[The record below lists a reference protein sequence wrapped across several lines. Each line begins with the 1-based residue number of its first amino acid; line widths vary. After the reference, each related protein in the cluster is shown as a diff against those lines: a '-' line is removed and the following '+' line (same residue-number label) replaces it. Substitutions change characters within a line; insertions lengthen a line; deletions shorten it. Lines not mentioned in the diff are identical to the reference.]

1 MRSILFDIETDD
13 VAATKIWCM
22 CAIDLDTGEEFS
34 FPPHKLNEGYK
45 LLKTYDKLVGHNIIG
60 FDIPVIKRI
69 HGVDLSD
76 KKLVDTLVLSRLFN
90 PVREGN
96 HSLKNWGFILGGKKK
111 LEFKE
116 FSRYS
121 DAMLNYC
128 MHDVRL
134 NVRVYNALKKES
146 KGFSR
151 ESVDLELDTFKI
163 ICQQREDGFLLD
175 EEAAKKTLSEIQG
188 KMAEVVE
195 RVKERFLPREET
207 MWLYPTYTNAG
218 RLSKMALNNL
228 GKNVRLTKDEYEC
241 MKNKLK
247 ASNDSKLVKVPRINK
262 TEFNLGSRQ
271 QIGKYLID
279 FGWKP
284 KSFTPTGQPEINESI
299 LSKVK
304 DIPEAKLISD
314 YLMYQKRVSQI
325 EPWIDAVQEDGR
337 VRGYVNSNG
346 TITGRMSHSDPNLGQ
361 VVSVNS
367 PYGKECRACWVV
379 PNNKRLVGIDA
390 SGLELR
396 MLAHYMN
403 DKEYTNEILNG
414 DIHSHNQRIAGLE
427 SRAKAKTFIYALCY
441 GAGDKKLSTIL
452 GGGTKEARGVREHFL
467 DNLPAFKSLKDKV
480 ARAATRKYLK
490 GLDGRKLFVR
500 SEHAALNTL
509 LQGAGAIVMKRAL
522 VLFNDYIKDLDAYCV
537 ANVHDEWQV
546 EVNKDQADEVGKLG
560 VQAIKDAGISF
571 DLNCPLDGE
580 YKVGGSWYE
589 TH

>member
-1 MRSILFDIETDD
+1 
-13 VAATKIWCM
+13 
-22 CAIDLDTGEEFS
+22 
-34 FPPHKLNEGYK
+34 
-45 LLKTYDKLVGHNIIG
+45 
-60 FDIPVIKRI
+60 
-69 HGVDLSD
+69 
-76 KKLVDTLVLSRLFN
+76 
-90 PVREGN
+90 
-96 HSLKNWGFILGGKKK
+96 
-111 LEFKE
+111 
-116 FSRYS
+116 
-121 DAMLNYC
+121 
-128 MHDVRL
+128 
-134 NVRVYNALKKES
+134 
-146 KGFSR
+146 
-151 ESVDLELDTFKI
+151 
-163 ICQQREDGFLLD
+163 
-175 EEAAKKTLSEIQG
+175 
-188 KMAEVVE
+188 
-195 RVKERFLPREET
+195 
-207 MWLYPTYTNAG
+207 
-218 RLSKMALNNL
+218 
-228 GKNVRLTKDEYEC
+228 
-241 MKNKLK
+241 
-247 ASNDSKLVKVPRINK
+247 
-262 TEFNLGSRQ
+262 
-271 QIGKYLID
+271 
-279 FGWKP
+279 
-284 KSFTPTGQPEINESI
+284 
-299 LSKVK
+299 
-304 DIPEAKLISD
+304 
-314 YLMYQKRVSQI
+314 MYQKRVSQI